1 MARITP
7 PFHPIIYLRGYAMT
21 RGEIEATTATPYM
34 GFNLGA
40 TKVRQEWDRTVV
52 RHVFESPVI
61 RLMKDFG
68 YADTYRDGAE
78 IEDALP
84 ARSLIIHRYYDEADR
99 DFGSGDV
106 PSIEA
111 AARELS
117 DLILKVREQVCTPD
131 IENPED
137 FRVHLVAHSM
147 GGLIC
152 RCLLQNDAIGSP
164 GAKALVD
171 KVFTYGT
178 PHNGIEIRGV
188 NVPRMLG
195 IWDVN
200 NFNRA
205 NMAKFLGLASGA
217 SRVDSLNGRFPEERF
232 FCLVG
237 TNHEDYGLAR
247 FAVGPMSDGLV
258 RIENATVRGAP
269 RAFVHKSRSGPFG
282 LVNSEEGYQN
292 LVRFLFGDTFL
303 SGLLEVGNLPLPPTV
318 EQAHAADRKVRASY
332 YFECSVEVRGIYD
345 CKLSERTYD
354 TGSAIFRSY
363 DELCKPEAVG
373 AAEARSPVLFS
384 IFLDS
389 GKVTHGRTMVLAVDL
404 AVRSTE
410 YRIDGR
416 LFIDRRIPAEN
427 LYRQHVTLRITPQ
440 PDGWNIRYVLSDE
453 QWGENRGTS
462 VQLDEE
468 GEYIQLEST
477 KGFRGKFRL
486 QLRNWNRG

>member
-52 RHVFESPVI
+52 RHIFESPVI
-61 RLMKDFG
+61 RLMKDYG
-68 YADTYRDGAE
+68 YADIYRGGAE

-84 ARSLIIHRYYDEADR
+84 ARSIIIHRYYDEADR
-99 DFGSGDV
+99 HFGSGDV

-111 AARELS
+111 AARSLS
-117 DLILKVREQVCTPD
+117 DLILQVRAQVCTPD

-137 FRVHLVAHSM
+137 FRVYLVAHSM

-152 RCLLQNDAIGSP
+152 RCLLQNDAVGAP
-164 GAKALVD
+164 EAKALVD
-171 KVFTYGT
+171 KVYTYGT

-188 NVPRMLG
+188 NVPRLLG

-200 NFNRA
+200 HFNRA
-205 NMAKFLGLASGA
+205 NMAKFLGLEPGA
-217 SRVDSLNGRFPEERF
+217 PRVDSLNGRFPEERF

-237 TNHEDYGLAR
+237 TNHADYGLAR

-269 RAFVHKSRSGPFG
+269 RAFVNKSHSGPFG

-292 LVRFLFGDTFL
+292 LVRFLFGDTSL
-303 SGLLEVGNLPLPPTV
+303 SGLLEVGQLPLPPSV
-318 EQAHAADRKVRASY
+318 ERAHAADQQIRASY
-332 YFECSVEVRGIYD
+332 YFESSVEVRGIYD
-345 CKLSERTYD
+345 CKFSERSYD
-354 TGSAIFRSY
+354 TGSAVFRSY
-363 DELCKPEAVG
+363 DELFKPEAVG
-373 AAEARSPVLFS
+373 AAAARSPVLFS

-389 GKVTHGRTMVLAVDL
+389 GKVTHGKTMVVVVDL

-416 LFIDRRIPAEN
+416 LFTDRRIPAEN
-427 LYRQHVTLRITPQ
+427 LYRENITIRITPQ
-440 PDGWNIRYVLSDE
+440 PEGWTIRYVLSDQ

-462 VQLDEE
+462 VQEDDE
-468 GEYIQLEST
+468 GEYIELASA
-477 KGFRGKFRL
+477 KGFRAKFRL
-486 QLRNWNRG
+486 QPGAWNRR